1 MSSNAKEQRSVQEPI
16 SCGGVGLHSGKNVRL
31 TLRPAPADHGVVFV
45 RTDLT
50 TPVAVPALSQYVVDT
65 QLATTLGKGSVRV
78 GTVEHLLAAVAG
90 MGIDNLRVELDGP
103 EVPIMDGSAAPFAE
117 LIRSAGLWSQSAPK
131 RSLVIKKAVSVRDG
145 DKEATL
151 LPAARFR
158 IDCTVDFRHPLISDQ
173 SYQFELSDRAFSK
186 DLSRARTFG
195 FLRDVEQLKKLGLAK
210 GGSLENAV
218 VVDEFSILNPE
229 GLRFADEFAR
239 HKALDALGDLSLL
252 GHAVVGQLRVYK
264 SGHALNH
271 QLVQKVL
278 SDPSC
283 YELVSEVKPET
294 ERHELRLDIG
304 GLEPVAA

>member
-16 SCGGVGLHSGKNVRL
+16 SCVGVGLHSGRDVRL

-45 RTDLT
+45 RTDLI

-65 QLATTLGKGSVRV
+65 KLATTLGKGDVRV

-90 MGIDNLRVELDGP
+90 MGVDNLRVELDGP

-117 LIRSAGLWSQSAPK
+117 LIRSAGVWSQSAPK

-151 LPAARFR
+151 VPAARFR

-173 SYQFELSDRAFSK
+173 TYQFELSDRAFSK
-186 DLSRARTFG
+186 ELSRARTFG

-252 GHAVVGQLRVYK
+252 GHAVVGHLRVNK

-271 QLVQKVL
+271 QLVQRVL

-283 YELVSEVKPET
+283 YELVSVVKPET
-294 ERHELRLDIG
+294 EHHELRLGVG